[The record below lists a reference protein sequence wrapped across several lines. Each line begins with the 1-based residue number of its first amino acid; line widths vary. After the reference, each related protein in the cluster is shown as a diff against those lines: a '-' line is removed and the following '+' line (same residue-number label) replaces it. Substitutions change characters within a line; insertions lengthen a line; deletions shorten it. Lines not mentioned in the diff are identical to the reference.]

1 MFYDENKTIESCDND
16 PTLIFQLLLEEHIT
30 LLDKIISR
38 KTFDINVVDKD
49 GNNIIMKLLK
59 KGYFDI
65 VLKHIKDKR
74 LDINH
79 QNNDG
84 DTLAHI
90 LLSIKSIKVVDI
102 FNELKKIKEFIPN
115 IKNNNGETVLDI
127 SIKSG
132 STYITSKILSDRR
145 FTEVGVV
152 SFKNYYDAYIKNNN
166 YGKYTKLSNLDL
178 LLGNLEDKDVAP
190 KVKMIISYLK
200 NNYDAIKEEVII
212 NNKTKSMDLYL
223 KEVLFA

>member
-16 PTLIFQLLLEEHIT
+16 PTIIFQLLLEEHID
-30 LLDKIISR
+30 LLDKIISK
-38 KTFDINVVDKD
+38 KTFDINVCDKD

-59 KGYFDI
+59 KGYFDL
-65 VLKHIKDKR
+65 VLKFLKDKR
-74 LDINH
+74 LNINH

-84 DTLAHI
+84 ETLAHI

-102 FNELKKIKEFIPN
+102 FNELKKIKEFSPN
-115 IKNNNGETVLDI
+115 IKNNNGETILDK
-127 SIKSG
+127 SIKSE
-132 STYITSKILSDRR
+132 STYITSKILCDKR
-145 FTEVGVV
+145 FTEVGDL

-178 LLGNLEDKDVAP
+178 LLGNLENKEVSP
-190 KVKMIISYLK
+190 KVKMIIMYLK
-200 NNYDAIKEEVII
+200 DNYELIKEEVI
-212 NNKTKSMDLYL
+212 NNKTKSMDSYL

>member
-16 PTLIFQLLLEEHIT
+16 PTVIFQLLLEEHID

-38 KTFDINVVDKD
+38 KSFDINVVDKD

-59 KGYFDI
+59 KGYFDL
-65 VLKHIKDKR
+65 VLKHLKDKR

-90 LLSIKSIKVVDI
+90 LLSIKNIKIVDI
-102 FNELKKIKEFIPN
+102 FNELKKIKSFSPN
-115 IKNNNGETVLDI
+115 IKNNNGETILDK
-127 SIKSG
+127 SIRSG
-132 STYITSKILSDRR
+132 STYITSKILSDKR
-145 FTEVGVV
+145 FTEVGDL
-152 SFKNYYDAYIKNNN
+152 SFKNYYDTYIKNNS
-166 YGKYTKLSNLDL
+166 YGRYTKLSNLDL
-178 LLGNLEDKDVAP
+178 LLGNLENKDLSP
-190 KVKMIISYLK
+190 KVKMIIMYLK
-200 NNYDAIKEEVII
+200 DNYELIKEEVI
-212 NNKTKSMDLYL
+212 NNKTKSMDSYL

>member
-16 PTLIFQLLLEEHIT
+16 PTIAFQLLLEEHID

-49 GNNIIMKLLK
+49 GSNIIMKLLK

-65 VLKHIKDKR
+65 VLKHLKDKR

-90 LLSIKSIKVVDI
+90 LLSMKNIKVVDV
-102 FNELKKIKEFIPN
+102 FNELKKIKGFIPN
-115 IKNNNGETVLDI
+115 IKNNNDETILDK
-127 SIKSG
+127 SIKNG
-132 STYITSKILSDRR
+132 STYITSKILSDKR

-152 SFKNYYDAYIKNNN
+152 SFKNYYDTYIKNNS

-178 LLGNLEDKDVAP
+178 LLGNLEDKEVSP
-190 KVKMIISYLK
+190 KVKKIIMYLK
-200 NNYDAIKEEVII
+200 DNYDLIKEEVI
-212 NNKTKSMDLYL
+212 NNKTKSMDTYL

>member
-16 PTLIFQLLLEEHIT
+16 PTIAFQLLLEEHVD

-65 VLKHIKDKR
+65 VLNHLKDKR

-90 LLSIKSIKVVDI
+90 LLSIKNIKVVDI
-102 FNELKKIKEFIPN
+102 FNELKKIKEFVPN
-115 IKNNNGETVLDI
+115 IKNNNNETILDK

-132 STYITSKILSDRR
+132 STYITAKILSDKR
-145 FTEVGVV
+145 FTEVGLV

-178 LLGNLEDKDVAP
+178 LLGNLEDKELSP
-190 KVKMIISYLK
+190 KVKLIIMYLK
-200 NNYDAIKEEVII
+200 DNYELIKQEVI
-212 NNKTKSMDLYL
+212 NNNTKCIDSFL